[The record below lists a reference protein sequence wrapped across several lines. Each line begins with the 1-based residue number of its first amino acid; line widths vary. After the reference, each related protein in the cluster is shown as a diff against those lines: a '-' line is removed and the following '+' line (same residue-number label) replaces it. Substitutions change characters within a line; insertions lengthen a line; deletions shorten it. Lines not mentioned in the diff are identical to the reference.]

1 MIFKYSIP
9 PYSRSNTSMQGYI
22 IILAQLKYHSKSV
35 KANNIVIGLKC
46 VHLRDHAKSHMHA
59 HHDKYGARCSS
70 WIDFEEK
77 LNIFNGEKMIEII
90 ALAYTNMTIDMV
102 DISSSK

>member
-9 PYSRSNTSMQGYI
+9 PYSRSTSMQGYI
-22 IILAQLKYHSKSV
+22 IILDQLKYNSKSV

-77 LNIFNGEKMIEII
+77 LNIFNGKRW
-90 ALAYTNMTIDMV
+90 LK
-102 DISSSK
+102 S

>member
-9 PYSRSNTSMQGYI
+9 PYSRSSTSMQGYI

-77 LNIFNGEKMIEII
+77 LNIFNGKRW
-90 ALAYTNMTIDMV
+90 LK
-102 DISSSK
+102 S